1 MNVGIVKLSALGDVV
16 HALPLAVTLRAR
28 RPDAHITWIVEARE
42 SAVLRGHRAI
52 DHVICVDTRRWRRTR
67 GRAALMELATE
78 LRGVRRQLSAA
89 NLDVVFDAQ
98 GLMKSGLI
106 TRATGAPV
114 RVGFA
119 RRRCREPLSAL
130 FTNRHVTPS
139 SSAAHVVDQYL
150 ALLAPL
156 AIDAP
161 SHDFDLPE
169 DATSEARADEFLAA
183 SGLKPHDRVVIVN
196 PGAGRADKR
205 WPPERYA
212 ELAGRLRD
220 DGAAS
225 VVVVWG
231 PGERAVAETIAHGGA
246 ILAPPT
252 DVAGL
257 IALLRRASVVVASDT
272 GPLHLAA
279 AVGTTCVG
287 LYGPTR
293 AERNGP
299 YGHGHGTI
307 QSPAGAMTAITVPDV
322 LAAVQARLP

>member
-1 MNVGIVKLSALGDVV
+1 VNVGIVKLSALGDVV
-16 HALPLAVTLRAR
+16 HALPVAVTLRAQ
-28 RPDAHITWIVEARE
+28 RPDARITWIVEARE
-42 SAVLRGHRAI
+42 SAVLRGHHAI
-52 DHVICVDTRRWRRTR
+52 DAVVCVDTRRWRRTR
-67 GRAALMELATE
+67 GRAALMALGAE
-78 LRGVRRQLSAA
+78 LRGVRRQLRAA
-89 NLDVVFDAQ
+89 GLDVVLDAQ
-98 GLMKSGLI
+98 GLMKSGVI
-106 TRATGAPV
+106 ARATGAPV

-119 RRRCREPLSAL
+119 RRQCREPLSAL

-139 SSAAHVVDQYL
+139 ASATHVVDQYL

-156 AIDAP
+156 RIDAP
-161 SHDFDLPE
+161 SHHFDLPR
-169 DATSEARADEFLAA
+169 DAVADSQADELLAG
-183 SGLKPHDRVVIVN
+183 SGLKPLDRLVIVN

-212 ELAGRLRD
+212 ELARRLRED
-220 DGAAS
+220 AAAS

-231 PGERAVAETIAHGGA
+231 PGERAIAETIAQGGA

-257 IALLRRASVVVASDT
+257 TALLRRASVVVASDT

-279 AVGTTCVG
+279 AVGTLCVG

-299 YGHGHGTI
+299 YGCGHGTI
-307 QSPAGAMTAITVPDV
+307 QSPVGSMTAITVPSV

>member
-1 MNVGIVKLSALGDVV
+1 VNVGIVKLSALGDVV

-67 GRAALMELATE
+67 GRAALMELARE

-98 GLMKSGLI
+98 GLMKSG
-106 TRATGAPV
+106 
-114 RVGFA
+114 
-119 RRRCREPLSAL
+119 L

-169 DATSEARADEFLAA
+169 DATSESRADEFLAA

-307 QSPAGAMTAITVPDV
+307 QSPAGGMTAITVPDV